1 MSGGKNNPEYLFY
14 LAGWKHIKKE
24 DYDYYQKSLD
34 NGSLRQL
41 QINKDGSVLINHF
54 ENQFGEATYSI
65 KLYSIKLTDADVKA
79 LYFKLRSL
87 GFCKDE
93 KKK

>member
-14 LAGWKHIKKE
+14 LAGWKHIKNE

-34 NGSLRQL
+34 GGNLKQL
-41 QINKDGSVLINHF
+41 QINKDGSV
-54 ENQFGEATYSI
+54 SI
-65 KLYSIKLTDADVKA
+65 SEVTDSIKLTDADVKA

>member
-1 MSGGKNNPEYLFY
+1 MSGGKNNPEYLFW
-14 LAGWKHIKKE
+14 LAGWKHIKNE

-34 NGSLRQL
+34 GGSLRRL
-41 QINKDGSVLINHF
+41 QIYKDGSVLVNDF
-54 ENQFGEATYSI
+54 EIPFSEVTD
-65 KLYSIKLTDADVKA
+65 SIKLTDTDVKA

>member
-14 LAGWKHIKKE
+14 LARWKHIKNE

-34 NGSLRQL
+34 GGNLKQL
-41 QINKDGSVLINHF
+41 QINKDGSVLINYF
-54 ENQFGEATYSI
+54 ENKFGEAT
-65 KLYSIKLTDADVKA
+65 YSIKLTDADVKA